1 MNINVKKVFLY
12 NDDSFEKN
20 KVDDNKYELIRYV
33 ADREKQIMGNILHDR
48 TVYLYN
54 RSLELIKAIEIFQ
67 QKETR
72 ITDDMNSLPS
82 ISHRQ
87 SLIFDSLLQKQL
99 FINHFVFSKPKNF
112 VSSLIAANISKENIE
127 TLLSMIID
135 KKESAKE
142 DNDYNLEID
151 DDIINMTELC
161 RYYNCNYPTL
171 IINRLFELYYK
182 ENGLFD
188 KLQKKR

>member
-1 MNINVKKVFLY
+1 MQINVKKVFLY

-20 KVDDNKYELIRYV
+20 KINDEKYKLIKYV
-33 ADREKQIMGNILHDR
+33 ADREKQIIGNILHDR

-54 RSLELIKAIEIFQ
+54 KSLELIKAIEIFQ

-72 ITDDMNSLPS
+72 ITDDMNSLPN

-87 SLIFDSLLQKQL
+87 SLIFNSVLQKQL
-99 FINHFVFSKPKNF
+99 FINHFVFSKPENF
-112 VSSLIAANISKENIE
+112 VNSLMAANISKENIE
-127 TLLSMIID
+127 DLLSMIID
-135 KKESAKE
+135 KKESSKK
-142 DNDYNLEID
+142 DNDFNLEIT

-161 RYYNCNYPTL
+161 KYYNCNYPTL

-182 ENGLFD
+182 ENELFD